1 MTNSQYIDAYKKT
14 QQSSNSV
21 TSSHEIVRTL
31 MKELVN
37 SMQKI
42 VLDIQDER
50 KRKQDEFSVDKDFEE
65 KYARQKS
72 KNLSKSLSII
82 YGLQTSLDFD
92 KALEIANNLF
102 QLYEYCRHEI
112 IKGFS
117 QKIEDGYYQSYW
129 YYKTNYGRMGRN
141 TIFREIKMDNF
152 NSDLDLLEN
161 LSKKI
166 SDLIYNNEFSQISF
180 IDAQRRALIK
190 KIIESEGKKNAIKKR
205 IGKLLENNFENIK
218 ATENKLQNLSK
229 NHNKFSKRLKAY
241 SSIKY

>member
-1 MTNSQYIDAYKKT
+1 MTNKEYINAYKKT
-14 QQSSNSV
+14 QQSSNTE

-42 VLDIQDER
+42 VMDIQDDR
-50 KRKQDEFSVDKDFEE
+50 SKKLDEFITDKAQEE
-65 KYARQKS
+65 KITQHKS

-117 QKIEDGYYQSYW
+117 KKIEDG
-129 YYKTNYGRMGRN
+129 
-141 TIFREIKMDNF
+141 I
-152 NSDLDLLEN
+152 
-161 LSKKI
+161 
-166 SDLIYNNEFSQISF
+166 
-180 IDAQRRALIK
+180 
-190 KIIESEGKKNAIKKR
+190 
-205 IGKLLENNFENIK
+205 IK
-218 ATENKLQNLSK
+218 AIEI
-229 NHNKFSKRLKAY
+229 
-241 SSIKY
+241 IKQIMEGWEEIPSLERKDG

>member
-1 MTNSQYIDAYKKT
+1 MKNNHYIDAYKKT

-42 VLDIQDER
+42 VFDIQDDR
-50 KRKQDEFSVDKDFEE
+50 KRKHDPYLVDKVFIE
-65 KYARQKS
+65 KNTRNKS

-117 QKIEDGYYQSYW
+117 QKTEDG
-129 YYKTNYGRMGRN
+129 
-141 TIFREIKMDNF
+141 I
-152 NSDLDLLEN
+152 
-161 LSKKI
+161 
-166 SDLIYNNEFSQISF
+166 
-180 IDAQRRALIK
+180 
-190 KIIESEGKKNAIKKR
+190 
-205 IGKLLENNFENIK
+205 IK
-218 ATENKLQNLSK
+218 AIDIINQIMEGWQEIPSTEK
-229 NHNKFSKRLKAY
+229 
-241 SSIKY
+241 

>member
-14 QQSSNSV
+14 QQSSSAV

-37 SMQKI
+37 SMKKI

-50 KRKQDEFSVDKDFEE
+50 KRKQDQLLVDKIFEE
-65 KYARQKS
+65 KNARQKS

-112 IKGFS
+112 IKGFTN
-117 QKIEDGYYQSYW
+117 KIEDGISKAIDVINQIMEGW
-129 YYKTNYGRMGRN
+129 E
-141 TIFREIKMDNF
+141 EIP
-152 NSDLDLLEN
+152 SLE
-161 LSKKI
+161 
-166 SDLIYNNEFSQISF
+166 
-180 IDAQRRALIK
+180 R
-190 KIIESEGKKNAIKKR
+190 
-205 IGKLLENNFENIK
+205 
-218 ATENKLQNLSK
+218 
-229 NHNKFSKRLKAY
+229 
-241 SSIKY
+241 

>member
-1 MTNSQYIDAYKKT
+1 MMKNEQINAYKKT
-14 QQSSNSV
+14 QQSSNAV

-50 KRKQDEFSVDKDFEE
+50 KRKQDQYLVDRVFE
-65 KYARQKS
+65 KKNARHKS

-112 IKGFS
+112 IRGFS
-117 QKIEDGYYQSYW
+117 QKIEDG
-129 YYKTNYGRMGRN
+129 
-141 TIFREIKMDNF
+141 I
-152 NSDLDLLEN
+152 
-161 LSKKI
+161 
-166 SDLIYNNEFSQISF
+166 
-180 IDAQRRALIK
+180 
-190 KIIESEGKKNAIKKR
+190 
-205 IGKLLENNFENIK
+205 
-218 ATENKLQNLSK
+218 
-229 NHNKFSKRLKAY
+229 LKAIDVVNQIMEGWVEIP
-241 SSIKY
+241 SDVK

>member
-1 MTNSQYIDAYKKT
+1 MINSQYIDAYKKT

-31 MKELVN
+31 MKELLN

-50 KRKQDEFSVDKDFEE
+50 KRKQEQYSVDKDFEE
-65 KYARQKS
+65 RYARQKA

-82 YGLQTSLDFD
+82 YSLQTSLDFD

-117 QKIEDGYYQSYW
+117 QKIEDG
-129 YYKTNYGRMGRN
+129 
-141 TIFREIKMDNF
+141 I
-152 NSDLDLLEN
+152 
-161 LSKKI
+161 
-166 SDLIYNNEFSQISF
+166 
-180 IDAQRRALIK
+180 
-190 KIIESEGKKNAIKKR
+190 
-205 IGKLLENNFENIK
+205 IK
-218 ATENKLQNLSK
+218 ALDI
-229 NHNKFSKRLKAY
+229 
-241 SSIKY
+241 IKQIMEGWEEIPSLEK

>member
-1 MTNSQYIDAYKKT
+1 MTNNEYINAYKKT
-14 QQSSNSV
+14 QQSSNTE

-50 KRKQDEFSVDKDFEE
+50 TRKIDKFTINKAQEE
-65 KYARQKS
+65 KITQNKS

-102 QLYEYCRHEI
+102 QLYEYCRQEI

-117 QKIEDGYYQSYW
+117 QKIEDG
-129 YYKTNYGRMGRN
+129 
-141 TIFREIKMDNF
+141 I
-152 NSDLDLLEN
+152 
-161 LSKKI
+161 
-166 SDLIYNNEFSQISF
+166 
-180 IDAQRRALIK
+180 
-190 KIIESEGKKNAIKKR
+190 
-205 IGKLLENNFENIK
+205 IK
-218 ATENKLQNLSK
+218 AIDI
-229 NHNKFSKRLKAY
+229 
-241 SSIKY
+241 IKQIMEGWEEIPSLER